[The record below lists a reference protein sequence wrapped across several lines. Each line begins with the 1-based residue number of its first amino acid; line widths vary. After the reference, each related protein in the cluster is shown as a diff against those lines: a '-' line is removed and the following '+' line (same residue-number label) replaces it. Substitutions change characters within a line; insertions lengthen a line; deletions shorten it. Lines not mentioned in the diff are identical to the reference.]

1 MNNGD
6 IMHRII
12 PQLMDQLDLQVM
24 WQAREHFPIS
34 LLSSVTLSIED
45 ALGQEIKKV
54 DQ

>member
-12 PQLMDQLDLQVM
+12 PHLMDQVDLQVM
-24 WQAREHFPIS
+24 WQAHDHFPPS
-34 LLSSVTLSIED
+34 LLSPVTLSIED